1 LAGSTVVDSPATLP
15 VHGVPRFAVATEGVT
30 PMPKTIPAA
39 DAPERLS
46 ELLGWVERG
55 DEVILERHGEP
66 AFVIVPPG
74 IYAELLGLRE
84 AQRRATDL
92 AELRRLRERVRARNQ
107 DLTDEQANEWADRFV
122 AEAFEG
128 LIASGSVRLAP
139 RHVEDPD
146 ASDGDGA
153 P

>member
-1 LAGSTVVDSPATLP
+1 
-15 VHGVPRFAVATEGVT
+15 
-30 PMPKTIPAA
+30 MPKTVPAA

-66 AFVIVPPG
+66 AFVIVPAG
-74 IYAELLGLRE
+74 TYAELLGLRD
-84 AQRRATDL
+84 AQRRASDL
-92 AELRRLRERVRARNQ
+92 AELRRLRERVRAQNQ
-107 DLTDEQANEWADRFV
+107 DLTNEQAEEWADRFV

-128 LIASGSVRLAP
+128 LVASGSIRLAP
-139 RHVEDPD
+139 RHRDDPT

-153 P
+153 S